1 MTVPRTKENMMIRVC
16 CFLLLLGLF
25 VAADAQ
31 TRTGPF
37 TVTGNVLDQ
46 NDAVLGGAQ
55 VSLRDVQHQGLQTTK
70 TDAAG
75 AFRFEK
81 VGAGDYVVEVTREG
95 FKPETIRLS
104 LGARQPAPLR
114 IVLSVAELTQEVT
127 VSEATTQVNTD
138 AGGNLDVNTV
148 DRQALDTLPSL
159 SNDYIGTMSRFLS
172 DGAVGTGGVTL
183 VVDGVEMSKAGVS
196 ASAIQEVKVNN
207 NPYSAEYSRPGRG
220 RIEIITKPGAP
231 QFHGTLNFL
240 FRDQHLNAR
249 DPFALTRPPEQRRI
263 YEGNLTGP
271 LIKSNAH
278 PVSFLITAN
287 REEEDLQSVVFATAP
302 QGDVRQ
308 NFPNPGRNTEF
319 SFRIQRQMSDKS
331 TLSFLYS
338 YQDRVVKN
346 QGVGGFNLPEVATN
360 FEFREDIT
368 RIAHNWIV
376 SPKLVSQFNLLLGRY
391 DAPTVSVK
399 NAQRI
404 VVQDAFTG
412 GGAQGDFRR
421 TEEHWAGYETITYT
435 EGRHLVK
442 AGIQVPDFSHRGVY
456 DQANNLGTFY
466 FSSLQDYQL
475 QRPFSFIQQQ
485 GRTSVRFWEVV
496 VGAFAQDEVRVRP
509 NLSLSAGLRYDWQ
522 NRFNDDNDNFA
533 PRLSFAYAPG
543 KDRKTVIRG
552 GFGMF
557 YDRTGPGPISDVMRF
572 DGQRLR
578 RYVITNPC
586 FPDPLCA
593 TNGSPLL
600 AAQPA
605 SVVRL
610 APEVVIPYTAQFGVG
625 VERQLQKSLT
635 LTANYIGARGVDLFR
650 SRDVNAPLP
659 PLFAARPDPNFT
671 VVRQIESTGRLTS
684 HSLEVGLRGQ
694 ISPYFNGMIQYVLGR
709 AWNDTGGIAVFPAN
723 SYDLAGEWGR
733 ADFDV
738 RHRFNLLGTI
748 KAGKYFNLGTALT
761 LNTGAPYTLTT
772 GRDDNKDS
780 QALDRPAGVGR
791 NTLEGPGFAQ
801 LDLRWSRD
809 FYFVKAKKDKG
820 PTVTVAADAFN
831 VFNRVNY
838 AGFVGNLSSPYF
850 GQAVAARPARR
861 AQISLRFTF

>member
-1 MTVPRTKENMMIRVC
+1 MIRPC
-16 CFLLLLGLF
+16 YLLLLFFGLSLPSF
-25 VAADAQ
+25 VNAQ
-31 TRTGPF
+31 AIPSTF
-37 TVTGNVLDQ
+37 TITGNVLDQ
-46 NDAVLGGAQ
+46 NDAVVADAQ
-55 VSLRDVQHQGLQTTK
+55 VTLREGSSKNPRMTK
-70 TDAAG
+70 TDTAG
-75 AFRFEK
+75 GFHFEK
-81 VGAGDYVVEVTREG
+81 IRPGAYEIEVRREG
-95 FKPETIRLS
+95 FKPAIVQLAVGTRP
-104 LGARQPAPLR
+104 PAPMR
-114 IVLSVAELTQEVT
+114 VVLTVVDLQQETTIAETNTQ
-127 VSEATTQVNTD
+127 ANTD
-138 AGGNLDVNTV
+138 PGGNLDVNTV

-196 ASAIQEVKVNN
+196 ASAIQEVKINN

-231 QFHGTLNFL
+231 QYHGAFNFL

-249 DPFALTRPPEQRRI
+249 DPFALNRPPEQRRI

-271 LIKSNAH
+271 ISKNNAH
-278 PVSFLITAN
+278 PGSFLITAN

-302 QGDVRQ
+302 QGDIRE

-319 SFRIQRQMSDKS
+319 SARLQRQMSDRS
-331 TLSFLYS
+331 TMSVLYS

-360 FEFREDIT
+360 FEFREDLV
-368 RIAHNWIV
+368 RVSHNWIV

-391 DAPTVSVK
+391 VAPTESVN
-399 NAQRI
+399 NAERI

-421 TEEHWAGYETITYT
+421 TEEHWAAYETITYT
-435 EGRHLVK
+435 QGKHLVK

-456 DQANNLGTFY
+456 DKTNNLGTFY
-466 FSSLQDYQL
+466 FSSLQDYQQ
-475 QRPFSFIQQQ
+475 QRPFTFVQQQ

-496 VGAFAQDEVRVRP
+496 LGAFVQDEIRVRP
-509 NLSLSAGLRYDWQ
+509 NLSLLVGLRYDWQ
-522 NRFNDDNDNFA
+522 NRFNDDNNNLA
-533 PRLSFAYAPG
+533 PRFSFAYAPG
-543 KDRKTVIRG
+543 KERKTVVRG

-557 YDRTGPGPISDVMRF
+557 YDRTGPGPISDIIRF

-586 FPDPLCA
+586 FPNPLC
-593 TNGSPLL
+593 NGQTLS
-600 AAQPA
+600 AQPA
-605 SVVRL
+605 SVARL
-610 APEVVIPYTAQFGVG
+610 APDVIIPYTAQFGVG
-625 VERQLQKSLT
+625 IEQQLQKSLT
-635 LTANYIGARGVDLFR
+635 LTVNYIGTRGVDLFR

-671 VVRQIESTGRLTS
+671 VVRQIESTGRLTG
-684 HSLEVGLRGQ
+684 HLLEVGLRGQ
-694 ISPYFNGMIQYVLGR
+694 LTPYFNGMVQYIFGHAR
-709 AWNDTGGIAVFPAN
+709 NDTGGIAAFPAN
-723 SYDLAGEWGR
+723 SDDLAGEWGR

-738 RHRFNLLGTI
+738 RHRLNLLGTI

-761 LNTGAPYTLTT
+761 LNTGTPYTLTT

-780 QALDRPAGVGR
+780 QALDRPAGLGR

-801 LDLRWSRD
+801 LDLRWSRE
-809 FYFVKAKKDKG
+809 FFLAKAKKDKG
-820 PTVTVAADAFN
+820 PIVAVAVDAFN
-831 VFNRVNY
+831 VLNRLNY
-838 AGFVGNLSSPYF
+838 AGYVGNLSSPFF

-861 AQISLRFTF
+861 LQLSARFTF

>member
-1 MTVPRTKENMMIRVC
+1 
-16 CFLLLLGLF
+16 
-25 VAADAQ
+25 
-31 TRTGPF
+31 
-37 TVTGNVLDQ
+37 
-46 NDAVLGGAQ
+46 
-55 VSLRDVQHQGLQTTK
+55 
-70 TDAAG
+70 
-75 AFRFEK
+75 
-81 VGAGDYVVEVTREG
+81 
-95 FKPETIRLS
+95 
-104 LGARQPAPLR
+104 
-114 IVLSVAELTQEVT
+114 
-127 VSEATTQVNTD
+127 
-138 AGGNLDVNTV
+138 
-148 DRQALDTLPSL
+148 
-159 SNDYIGTMSRFLS
+159 
-172 DGAVGTGGVTL
+172 
-183 VVDGVEMSKAGVS
+183 
-196 ASAIQEVKVNN
+196 
-207 NPYSAEYSRPGRG
+207 
-220 RIEIITKPGAP
+220 
-231 QFHGTLNFL
+231 
-240 FRDQHLNAR
+240 
-249 DPFALTRPPEQRRI
+249 
-263 YEGNLTGP
+263 
-271 LIKSNAH
+271 
-278 PVSFLITAN
+278 
-287 REEEDLQSVVFATAP
+287 
-302 QGDVRQ
+302 
-308 NFPNPGRNTEF
+308 
-319 SFRIQRQMSDKS
+319 
-331 TLSFLYS
+331 
-338 YQDRVVKN
+338 
-346 QGVGGFNLPEVATN
+346 
-360 FEFREDIT
+360 
-368 RIAHNWIV
+368 
-376 SPKLVSQFNLLLGRY
+376 
-391 DAPTVSVK
+391 
-399 NAQRI
+399 
-404 VVQDAFTG
+404 
-412 GGAQGDFRR
+412 
-421 TEEHWAGYETITYT
+421 
-435 EGRHLVK
+435 
-442 AGIQVPDFSHRGVY
+442 
-456 DQANNLGTFY
+456 
-466 FSSLQDYQL
+466 
-475 QRPFSFIQQQ
+475 
-485 GRTSVRFWEVV
+485 
-496 VGAFAQDEVRVRP
+496 
-509 NLSLSAGLRYDWQ
+509 
-522 NRFNDDNDNFA
+522 
-533 PRLSFAYAPG
+533 
-543 KDRKTVIRG
+543 VIRG